1 MAAIL
6 SGGRWVKI
14 LSKRYSMTRY
24 DINTKYAAPSEVTCD
39 FTTSYRSRI
48 YHICL
53 TAQVVN
59 FQLISGVTFQAS
71 HASTYWYYCNLS
83 TTKHKKTVCTCLEY
97 SVLPC
102 WRHQMEK
109 LSVLLTLCEGN
120 SPVIGEFPSQRQVT
134 QSFDVFFDLLL
145 NKRMRKQ
152 SWGWWFETP
161 LRPLWRRCNSVW
173 RNGIHEHQYFV
184 EIFFTRDRSIRF
196 WPVASTPRWILFDD
210 LNASWNQ
217 WELETAH

>member
-1 MAAIL
+1 MWHHEWTCHSQLTRVI
-6 SGGRWVKI
+6 KTFI
-14 LSKRYSMTRY
+14 CKHIKYIKTLSKCYSMTRY
-24 DINTKYAAPSEVTCD
+24 DINKYAFPLAVTCD

-59 FQLISGVTFQAS
+59 FQLISGVTFQVP
-71 HASTYWYYCNLS
+71 HASTYWYHCSFN
-83 TTKHKKTVCTCLEY
+83 TARHKK
-97 SVLPC
+97 
-102 WRHQMEK
+102 
-109 LSVLLTLCEGN
+109 
-120 SPVIGEFPSQRQVT
+120 VT

-161 LRPLWRRCNSVW
+161 SRPLRRRCNSVW

-196 WPVASTPRWILFDD
+196 WPVASTPRWTLFDD
-210 LNASWNQ
+210 LNASRNQ